1 MRSIILGL
9 FRFSGRDWNH
19 DNRQHDRSKRKF
31 FKRNSRTGILVEH
44 TAIQRSSKI
53 VIQQTNSKNFIVQ
66 SAAAETFIVQ
76 RNNVIGEPT
85 VFEFR
90 GQPRSVTR
98 FC

>member
-1 MRSIILGL
+1 MCSTILGL
-9 FRFSGRDWNH
+9 FRFSGRDRNYH
-19 DNRQHDRSKRKF
+19 NRQYDGSRRKF
-31 FKRNSRTGILVEH
+31 FERNARTGILIEH

-53 VIQQTNSKNFIVQ
+53 VIKQTNSKNFIVQ

-85 VFEFR
+85 AFEFR
-90 GQPRSVTR
+90 RHPRSVTR